1 MWEAQQPSWIS
12 LPPSFPSI
20 NMANMHLAT
29 ASLGSSGGKTPKYV
43 GTLPLGEYP
52 EEEPEVYIFLFA
64 HLIRDE
70 A

>member
-1 MWEAQQPSWIS
+1 
-12 LPPSFPSI
+12 
-20 NMANMHLAT
+20 MANMHLAT